1 MKKLFIIFL
10 FFFSF
15 DSIGQEN
22 NRFYASYEDYL
33 AGKYIQGWELTYN
46 SWLQDFG
53 GKESF
58 KVIHNGSTDRKKLGD
73 LPSELY
79 TYDNILHRTFGG
91 DCYTVLLV
99 GPICL
104 YTTIGT
110 SVEYYSTGI
119 AGQIKKIT
127 RKYFEQLLKEHDLLD
142 QYKGENV
149 KREFKDTPGSYETKL
164 IEKDIKY
171 LKIIN
176 QNLSN

>member
-1 MKKLFIIFL
+1 MKKLLIIFL
-10 FFFSF
+10 FFLSF

-33 AGKYIQGWELTYN
+33 AGKYIPDWKLADN
-46 SWLQDFG
+46 SWIQDFG

-79 TYDNILHRTFGG
+79 THDNILHRTFNKE
-91 DCYTVLLV
+91 CYTVYLV

-104 YTTIGT
+104 YTPIGT
-110 SVEYYSTGI
+110 FVEYYSSGI
-119 AGQIKKIT
+119 AGQMKKVT
-127 RKYFEQLLKEHDLLD
+127 KKYFEQLLKEHDLLN

-149 KREFKDTPGSYETKL
+149 KREFKDTPGSYDTK
-164 IEKDIKY
+164 IMEKDIKY

-176 QNLSN
+176 QNLNK

>member
-1 MKKLFIIFL
+1 MKKLLIICL

-15 DSIGQEN
+15 DSIGQED

-33 AGKYIQGWELTYN
+33 AGKYIQGWELVYN

-53 GKESF
+53 GKESI
-58 KVIHNGSTDRKKLGD
+58 KVIHNGSTDRSKLGD

-79 TYDNILHRTFGG
+79 KFENVLHRTFKGE
-91 DCYTVLLV
+91 CYTVYLV

-110 SVEYYSTGI
+110 FVEYYSSGI
-119 AGQIKKIT
+119 AGEIKKVT
-127 RKYFEQLLKEHDLLD
+127 KKYFEQLLKEHNLLD
-142 QYKGENV
+142 QYKAENI
-149 KREFKDTPGSYETKL
+149 KREFKDTPYSYDTKF

-176 QNLSN
+176 QNLNK